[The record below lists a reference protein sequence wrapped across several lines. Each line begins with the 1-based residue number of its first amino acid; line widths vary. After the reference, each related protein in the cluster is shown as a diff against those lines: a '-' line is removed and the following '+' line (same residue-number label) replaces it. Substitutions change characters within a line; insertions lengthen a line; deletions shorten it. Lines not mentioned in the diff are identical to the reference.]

1 MHLKLFGNIKVEY
14 LRKFQSALKLITMW
28 KYLGGDKRMEDHIG
42 LEEIHGAHLGESQD
56 FLEFR
61 RDPIT

>member
-1 MHLKLFGNIKVEY
+1 
-14 LRKFQSALKLITMW
+14 MW